1 MKCVDDPWGMRERYK
16 RGRNL
21 KSFIIILLKIIKAG
35 LKNLL
40 KNLIKRGL
48 ITAFRVVLEKK
59 KGKNTYVTS

>member
-1 MKCVDDPWGMRERYK
+1 MGDEGKRYK

-35 LKNLL
+35 LKIFL

-59 KGKNTYVTS
+59 KGKNTYATS